1 MFDTSKKAIWYG
13 RLETNSANIPVIYD
27 PGLPEPPTG
36 QIYLYN
42 ADRDAILKYVVDIV
56 KPLLKNYEESERQQ
70 IEKTLRKK
78 WKSARKAFLNEYGN
92 RIAQPRKR
100 KSTVNMSAQNDQE
113 LEVEIE
119 KSEGDWSDDF
129 DDLDAE

>member
-1 MFDTSKKAIWYG
+1 MVDVSKKSIWYG
-13 RLETNSANIPVIYD
+13 RLETTSSNIPVIHD

-42 ADRDAILKYVVDIV
+42 AERDAILKYVADIV

-92 RIAQPRKR
+92 RVTQSRKR
-100 KSTVNMSAQNDQE
+100 KSTVAVPVQSNPE
-113 LEVEIE
+113 LDIEIE
-119 KSEGDWSDDF
+119 KSDDEWSEDL
-129 DDLDAE
+129 DDLDAD

>member
-1 MFDTSKKAIWYG
+1 MFDTSKKSVWYG
-13 RLETNSANIPVIYD
+13 RLETTSSKIPVIYD

-42 ADRDAILKYVVDIV
+42 AERDAVLKYVADIV
-56 KPLLKNYEESERQQ
+56 KPLLKNYEASERQQ

-92 RIAQPRKR
+92 RVAQPRKR
-100 KSTVNMSAQNDQE
+100 KSVAAPAQQEPE
-113 LEVEIE
+113 LEAEID
-119 KSEGDWSDDF
+119 KSDDDWSDDF
-129 DDLDAE
+129 DDLDAD

>member
-1 MFDTSKKAIWYG
+1 MFDTSKKSVWYG
-13 RLETNSANIPVIYD
+13 RLETNSSNIPVIYD

-42 ADRDAILKYVVDIV
+42 AERDAILKYVADIV
-56 KPLLKNYEESERQQ
+56 KPLLKNYEKSERQQ

-92 RIAQPRKR
+92 RVAQPRKR
-100 KSTVNMSAQNDQE
+100 KSTVAVPAQQE
-113 LEVEIE
+113 QEPEVEID
-119 KSEGDWSDDF
+119 KSDEDWSDDF
-129 DDLDAE
+129 DDLDAD

>member
-1 MFDTSKKAIWYG
+1 MFNTSKKSVWYG
-13 RLETNSANIPVIYD
+13 RLETTSSKIPVIYD

-42 ADRDAILKYVVDIV
+42 AERDAVLKYVADIV
-56 KPLLKNYEESERQQ
+56 KPLLKNYEASERQQ

-92 RIAQPRKR
+92 RVAQPRKR
-100 KSTVNMSAQNDQE
+100 KSVAAPAQQEPE
-113 LEVEIE
+113 LEAEID
-119 KSEGDWSDDF
+119 KSDDDWSDDF
-129 DDLDAE
+129 DDLDAD